1 MEKSLTKYYNAIRHS
16 LADQIK
22 CLLKVETSS
31 SYNKDERGDYGMILN
46 EFLRMVESFSLED
59 FKTEFELID
68 SLERISTYLRDSYL
82 KTIKVKTDKA
92 IIDEFIEL
100 INKNINLAFDHLD
113 KLPIL
118 PYRRV
123 LTEKEWEKIWK
134 IFEQQLK
141 IKESK
146 NFLTSEDEKFKKIIE
161 FIVDKVDVLYCINPV
176 FYQHSYELSGK
187 WLNEMYSGNDYYW
200 IDKNFE
206 WAIYADGN
214 GYPRIYGEKIGHL
227 LL

>member
-1 MEKSLTKYYNAIRHS
+1 MNKNLTKYYNAIRYS
-16 LADQIK
+16 LTDQIK
-22 CLLKVETSS
+22 YLKVETSS
-31 SYNKDERGDYGMILN
+31 SYNKNEREDYWIILN
-46 EFLRMVESFSLED
+46 EFLRMVESWSLED
-59 FKTEFELID
+59 FKTESELID
-68 SLERISTYLRDSYL
+68 WLESISIYLKDSYL
-82 KTIKVKTDKA
+82 KTSKMKTDKA
-92 IIDEFIEL
+92 SIFKFIEL
-100 INKNINLAFDHLD
+100 INKNIKSTFDQAHLF
-113 KLPIL
+113 PIL

-134 IFEQQLK
+134 IFEQKLK
-141 IKESK
+141 IKEGK
-146 NFLTSEDEKFKKIIE
+146 GFLTSEDEKFKKIIE